1 MNSNSRVFLSALIL
15 SAFVILSAC
24 KTTPKDDSLDI
35 RLEQPASLFNPIL
48 PGSNAYTKV
57 ICQQIV
63 PMMVAYDPAKR
74 SYEPYLI
81 KQIPVERLVA
91 DGPRKGQLAYDFE
104 LDEAAKW
111 DNGQPVTAA
120 DVVFTFKIV
129 LNPAQKELGQ
139 WRGYL
144 EDLTDIEPDPNNP
157 RKFTVY
163 LRQYYMLGLETV
175 CQIPVFPA
183 YHYDPDNL
191 LGKVNLSTLLDL
203 AAAEALLKSD
213 SSLAVFARQFVS
225 PKFTGFNGI
234 SGAGPYRIVSSDE
247 QQTVLEKKENWWGD
261 KTANPLQKAYSKKI
275 TYKYTLNENEVTTML
290 RNKALDEVAN
300 MSIAK
305 FNELKQ
311 DAYFAENY
319 NFDTMW
325 TPTYQ
330 RWFFN
335 LNNPI
340 LADKE
345 VRKALARVVDYDLMI
360 NTINQGIARRVVGP
374 VHPSQPYYARQ
385 IQPVTFDVQQAR
397 TMLQNAGWS
406 DSDNDGI
413 LDKKVNGQSRKLS
426 IELLSVMES
435 EVNKQIANSIVEN
448 ARKAGIEIR
457 LNNLKLSD
465 ITKRTREGNYESAML
480 ASSFPPV
487 LAELYQQYHSK
498 SIIPLGDN
506 RAFFANPEADS
517 LISAIRHERDAARRN
532 QMYLRVQEVIYEEMP
547 EVPLYTSYN
556 RFITSKN
563 YTPVF
568 SPVRPGYMENL
579 FKQQN

>member
-1 MNSNSRVFLSALIL
+1 
-15 SAFVILSAC
+15 
-24 KTTPKDDSLDI
+24 
-35 RLEQPASLFNPIL
+35 
-48 PGSNAYTKV
+48 
-57 ICQQIV
+57 
-63 PMMVAYDPAKR
+63 
-74 SYEPYLI
+74 
-81 KQIPVERLVA
+81 
-91 DGPRKGQLAYDFE
+91 
-104 LDEAAKW
+104 
-111 DNGQPVTAA
+111 
-120 DVVFTFKIV
+120 
-129 LNPAQKELGQ
+129 
-139 WRGYL
+139 
-144 EDLTDIEPDPNNP
+144 
-157 RKFTVY
+157 
-163 LRQYYMLGLETV
+163 
-175 CQIPVFPA
+175 
-183 YHYDPDNL
+183 
-191 LGKVNLSTLLDL
+191 
-203 AAAEALLKSD
+203 
-213 SSLAVFARQFVS
+213 
-225 PKFTGFNGI
+225 
-234 SGAGPYRIVSSDE
+234 
-247 QQTVLEKKENWWGD
+247 
-261 KTANPLQKAYSKKI
+261 
-275 TYKYTLNENEVTTML
+275 ML